1 MMVVLFCAVLAS
13 SQADQGV
20 TSAVVP
26 RDSGTAVAGLPA
38 LAEDNPGPLPGLVTA
53 LDGMH
58 HRGCQAGGIASLLD
72 GFPAWSALTGE
83 PFLIAPSAAVE
94 KEAIL
99 TGGRAAGVFSGLS
112 GATAIVTRAPETP
125 GLSGEASFGMG
136 SMETGDMTSLWHPLV
151 PSHET
156 RPLLEDCLTASAAVE
171 GAAEGVMPG
180 LTTVLVSGEFVTSGP
195 ADADDGSWRENWD
208 NNGYERWEG
217 LARLGWIKSE
227 SFDADIT
234 FALHERERG
243 WSDWSWSRF
252 EDLYVDP
259 EPSSPT
265 YGDTLGGGVGIDC
278 SLPTRY
284 DEGSLVGL
292 DASFGLGSSGT
303 LGASLAVTGSRIY
316 TRIDDPAGGYLGEG
330 LDEEWEW
337 AGYTPPELILDSDG
351 FVRSG
356 VSDLLWYDSEDDALS
371 AGLDWSL
378 AAGRHSISAASGL
391 ILHDMEETCVTLLD
405 SQTTVAFQEWEASPK
420 EGFLSASDAI
430 DLSGGL
436 AVTPGLRLGFFDPAF
451 DFTELPMPIPPGANT
466 GGPLPG
472 GSLSTEASAKT
483 WLDMSLAV
491 VQRLDAHHSVTVE
504 YSRVSRMP
512 RPVFLYPGTD
522 SILVSEGQFVGNPD
536 LDPERCSDF
545 SLGLS
550 RTCPG
555 RGEMGASVF
564 YRTMDDLVRTELRED
579 PGQGS
584 YRQFDNGATATVQG
598 LEVSH
603 RAGLSDWLAWSATYT
618 LSKAEGTWSVLQRPS
633 DYQWA
638 TPWISEADEFPLEWD
653 RRHSLD
659 LSLTSEF
666 PAGYGALGGLG
677 AGLDW
682 SYASGFPLDTSYYGE
697 APATRNAERYPDM
710 TRLDASVWKR
720 HRLGGLDLTLRLDV
734 VNVSQERN
742 IAWVVDP
749 EWYFAELGGDGDPEL
764 DPTGAMHNSHAFASP
779 RHFMLGL
786 SIGW

>member
-1 MMVVLFCAVLAS
+1 MIVILCCAMLAAS
-13 SQADQGV
+13 GGETAP

-26 RDSGTAVAGLPA
+26 QDSVAAIAGLPA
-38 LAEDNPGPLPGLVTA
+38 LVEENPGPVPGFASA

-58 HRGCQAGGIASLLD
+58 YRGCQTGGIASLLD
-72 GFPAWSALTGE
+72 GYPTWSALAGE
-83 PFLIAPSAAVE
+83 SFLSAPAAAVE
-94 KEAIL
+94 REAIL
-99 TGGRAAGVFSGLS
+99 AGGRAGGVFSGLS
-112 GATAIVTRAPETP
+112 GATAIITSSPDSP
-125 GLSGEASFGMG
+125 GMSGEVDFGMG
-136 SMETGDMTSLWHPLV
+136 SMVTGDMTPLWHPFV

-171 GAAEGVMPG
+171 GAAEGVLPG
-180 LTTVLVSGEFVTSGP
+180 LTTVLVSGEFVTSEP
-195 ADADDGSWRENWD
+195 ADADEGSWRDNWD
-208 NNGYERWEG
+208 NNGYDRWNG
-217 LARLGWIKSE
+217 LAKLGWIRSE
-227 SFDADIT
+227 SFEAGIT

-252 EDLYVDP
+252 EDLYIDTDTT
-259 EPSSPT
+259 SST
-265 YGDTLGGGVGIDC
+265 FGDTLAGGVGIDC

-292 DASFGLGSSGT
+292 DASFGLGQAGT
-303 LGASLAVTGSRIY
+303 LGASLAVTGSRVY

-330 LDEEWEW
+330 FDEEEW
-337 AGYTPPELILDSDG
+337 GYYTPPALLLDSDG

-356 VSDLLWYDSEDDALS
+356 VHDLLWFDSEDDALS

-378 AAGRHSISAASGL
+378 TSGRHSLTAGSGL
-391 ILHDMEETCVTLLD
+391 MLHDISETCVTLLD
-405 SQTTVAFQEWEASPK
+405 SQTTVAWQEWAASPT
-420 EGFLSASDAI
+420 EGFLAVRDAI
-430 DLSGGL
+430 DLNRDL
-436 AVTPGLRLGFFDPAF
+436 AVTPGLRLGYFDPAF
-451 DFTELPMPIPPGANT
+451 DFTEEPGIVMPGANT

-483 WLDMSLAV
+483 WLDMSLAI
-491 VQRLDAHHSVTVE
+491 VQDLDTHHSVTVE

-512 RPVFLYPGTD
+512 RFVFLYPGTD
-522 SILVSEGQFVGNPD
+522 SILVSEGQYVGNPD
-536 LDPERCSDF
+536 LDPEVCTDI

-555 RGEMGASVF
+555 RGEMGVSVY

-579 PGQGS
+579 PAQGS

-618 LSKAEGTWSVLQRPS
+618 LSKAEGTWSVLQQPAG
-633 DYQWA
+633 YEWV
-638 TPWISEADEFPLEWD
+638 TPWISETDEFPLEWD

-659 LSLTSEF
+659 LSLAGEF
-666 PAGYGALGGLG
+666 PGRFGALGGLG
-677 AGLDW
+677 AELAW

-697 APATRNAERYPDM
+697 APATRNSERYPDM
-710 TRLDASVWKR
+710 TRLDASVWKE

-734 VNVSQERN
+734 VNLSQERN
-742 IAWVVDP
+742 IARVVDT
-749 EWYFAELGGDGDPEL
+749 EWYFAELGGDGDYDM
-764 DPTGAMHNSHAFASP
+764 DPTGPMGNSHAFASP